1 MIRLARRTSLLV
13 TISLFASAMTA
24 HAECAWILWVRGPW
38 IEGYW
43 QILGAQL
50 SAQECTKNLE
60 DVVLKYKL
68 ARKTT
73 SDLGGRK
80 SSSVIYTAFPT
91 SLIRVGRRRGE
102 QRRRTPLASLAPH
115 PPRPAR
121 DAAHSGPLVPTS
133 LDRRS
138 VLLS

>member
-68 ARKTT
+68 ARKTVYV
-73 SDLGGRK
+73 DEDERRAIWEEGRA
-80 SSSVIYTAFPT
+80 VRLYT
-91 SLIRVGRRRGE
+91 
-102 QRRRTPLASLAPH
+102 
-115 PPRPAR
+115 
-121 DAAHSGPLVPTS
+121 
-133 LDRRS
+133 
-138 VLLS
+138 LLSRHH